1 MFPLKKENILLN
13 STETEFLDKYQKAT
27 EIPILPHP
35 GAFGKKRKNHQHE
48 GIDLYCEKGDEVLA
62 IEDGVVIKIKKFTGE
77 HVGSNWWNNSWCVL
91 VEGVTGVFNYGEIIP
106 NKEIKEGMEIKE
118 GFLIGH
124 VETVLKK
131 DKGRPMNMLHLEL
144 YKHGTTD
151 AINEWSLNMEQ
162 PNHLLNPTEIIFKL
176 ANIKENKHNR
186 KIK

>member
-106 NKEIKEGMEIKE
+106 NKEIKVISKANAS
-118 GFLIGH
+118 
-124 VETVLKK
+124 VSV
-131 DKGRPMNMLHLEL
+131 R
-144 YKHGTTD
+144 
-151 AINEWSLNMEQ
+151 
-162 PNHLLNPTEIIFKL
+162 LLEIICIFDLSVGALKFL
-176 ANIKENKHNR
+176 LEF
-186 KIK
+186 